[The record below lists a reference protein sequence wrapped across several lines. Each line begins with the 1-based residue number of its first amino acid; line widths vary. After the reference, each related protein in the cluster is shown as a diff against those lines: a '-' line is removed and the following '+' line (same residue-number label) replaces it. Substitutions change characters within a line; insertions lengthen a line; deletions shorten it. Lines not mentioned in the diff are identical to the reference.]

1 VPKHVP
7 TKIVGYLRT
16 STDDQLLGIDAQES
30 TLKRIAADK
39 HCDIAKVFTEH
50 ESGGNLERIELDNAI
65 RHARRLK
72 AYLVVAKLDRLA
84 RDQQFLMRLVDG
96 DVPIIFGDLADV
108 DFTTPE
114 GRIHIQ
120 MLSSFAE
127 FERNRIGTRTKE
139 ALKILKARG
148 VKLGTPANLTAAA
161 RVKGATVSGKRRTA
175 KAIADQ
181 SDIASVALE
190 LRAAGRSLRDIAR
203 HLNGEGYPTR
213 DGKEYNPET
222 QEGGWQATQVKRV
235 LDRAGRPTAGT
246 G

>member
-1 VPKHVP
+1 MPKHEP

-30 TLKRIAADK
+30 TLWRIAREK
-39 HCDIAKVFTEH
+39 KCEIARVFIEH
-50 ESGGNLERIELDNAI
+50 ESGGNSERIELDKAI

-84 RDQQFLMRLVDG
+84 RDQQFLIRLVDG
-96 DVPIIFGDLADV
+96 DVPIIFGDLPDV
-108 DFTTPE
+108 DFTTSV
-114 GRIHIQ
+114 GRVNLQI
-120 MLSSFAE
+120 LGSFAE
-127 FERNRIGTRTKE
+127 FELRRIGERTKE

-148 VKLGTPANLTAAA
+148 VKLGTPANLTADA
-161 RVKGATVSGKRRTA
+161 RIKGARTSGERRTA

-181 SDIASVALE
+181 SDIASVASE

-213 DGKEYNPET
+213 DGKEYDPET
-222 QEGGWQATQVKRV
+222 RKGGWQATQVKRV
-235 LDRAGRPTAGT
+235 LDRAAGT
-246 G
+246 S